1 MKLDED
7 SQPLTAFTI
16 PGKGQFAWVTSPM
29 GRLGCPASFQRLMEA
44 VLRDIK
50 NVLVYIDDLLVHIA
64 THDEHLNVLE
74 KVFERLHKNHLK
86 VNLEKCV
93 FGNQEVSYLGF
104 TLTPEGIK
112 PGKNKLQAIKDAKPP
127 TTIKMVRSFVG
138 LCNFFR
144 THIKDFATIVAPLFK
159 VTRKDSGY
167 KSGPLPTDA
176 LHAFKILQQ
185 QLTSDPVMAFPR
197 ADRQYALITNAAT
210 GTSDTPGG
218 LGAILT
224 QIDQQGN
231 HYAILFASRQL
242 KDHENNYSPFLLEA
256 AAAVWGMDVFNEY
269 LRGKQFILFTDQKP
283 LEKLGQCKKGTTM
296 PADYLS
302 RLPSFSQQAQ
312 NEIAAFDPF
321 QHDLPQLQNQDPDLQ
336 AIFQFIKTGNWLP
349 HLSKRQI
356 RTLAMLAPKVFF
368 NKNKLAWIQLEDY
381 KYPRTALLLP

>member
-1 MKLDED
+1 
-7 SQPLTAFTI
+7 
-16 PGKGQFAWVTSPM
+16 M
-29 GRLGCPASFQRLMEA
+29 GNLSH
-44 VLRDIK
+44 LRDIK
-50 NVLVYIDDLLVHIA
+50 NVLVYIHDLLVHIA

-74 KVFERLHKNHLK
+74 KVLEKLHKNHLK

-176 LHAFKILQQ
+176 FHAFKILQQ
-185 QLTSDPVMAFPR
+185 QLTSDPIMAFPR

-242 KDHENNYSPFLLEA
+242 KIHENNYSPFLLEA
-256 AAAVWGMDVFNEY
+256 ATAV
-269 LRGKQFILFTDQKP
+269 
-283 LEKLGQCKKGTTM
+283 
-296 PADYLS
+296 
-302 RLPSFSQQAQ
+302 
-312 NEIAAFDPF
+312 
-321 QHDLPQLQNQDPDLQ
+321 
-336 AIFQFIKTGNWLP
+336 
-349 HLSKRQI
+349 
-356 RTLAMLAPKVFF
+356 
-368 NKNKLAWIQLEDY
+368 
-381 KYPRTALLLP
+381 